1 MLAATET
8 TNTDLQKENSD
19 LQLKLA
25 RSRNQSM
32 RDIDQGLKEKSDKW
46 AKERKAMV
54 DEKKELQAELD
65 KVTTGYEQLKMTK
78 KEQESE
84 LSELRHNKELLTQ
97 WEQQIADIIQWV
109 SDEKDA
115 RAYLKSMAKKLA
127 DDVEGLKSTA
137 NTLNRVCI
145 TIVFSLYDFRSSCIF
160 KN

>member
-1 MLAATET
+1 MAS
-8 TNTDLQKENSD
+8 KGI
-19 LQLKLA
+19 KCI
-25 RSRNQSM
+25 
-32 RDIDQGLKEKSDKW
+32 IDVAHSHTQ
-46 AKERKAMV
+46 
-54 DEKKELQAELD
+54 
-65 KVTTGYEQLKMTK
+65 VTTGYEQLKMTK

-160 KN
+160 LN